1 MYGGTLIFM
10 KDLQTILAT
19 LDRDPKCGK
28 LLPTAQ
34 LVQLFQDARPLGREG
49 LAILAQV
56 MDACTELMYEYYR
69 PMIDLFREEI
79 RTAQPDQQTIRT
91 GIALGILDDEEWE
104 NKKWN

>member
-1 MYGGTLIFM
+1 M

-34 LVQLFQDARPLGREG
+34 LVQLFQDARPLNRDG
-49 LAILAQV
+49 LAILVQV
-56 MDACTELMYEYYR
+56 MDACTEQMYEYYR
-69 PMIDLFREEI
+69 PLADLFREEI
-79 RTAQPDQQTIRT
+79 SIGQPDEQTIRT

-104 NKKWN
+104 NEKWN